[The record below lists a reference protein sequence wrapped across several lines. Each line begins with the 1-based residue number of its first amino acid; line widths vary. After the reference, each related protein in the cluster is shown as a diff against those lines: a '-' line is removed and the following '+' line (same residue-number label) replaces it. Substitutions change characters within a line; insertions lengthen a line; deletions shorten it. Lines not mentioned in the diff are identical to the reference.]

1 MPGWC
6 AFAIEFVSI
15 ELVSKGAV
23 LNARRVVRME
33 KTLGRVVEYPLRQG
47 RHTKYGDDGRHNDGR
62 PTVADDESSPC

>member
-6 AFAIEFVSI
+6 AFASEFVSM
-15 ELVSKGAV
+15 ELVSKCAV

-33 KTLGRVVEYPLRQG
+33 KTLGRVVEYPLRQS
-47 RHTKYGDDGRHNDGR
+47 RHPKYGDDCSHNDGR